1 MKTSTFFS
9 LMAEFQTSQIEL
21 DKICVKYFGLTVRE
35 AKKRASLN
43 RLPVPAFR
51 CSGQKSSWL
60 IHLQDLAD
68 LIDTQR
74 QNAQEIWQKVN
85 N

>member
-1 MKTSTFFS
+1 
-9 LMAEFQTSQIEL
+9 MAEFQTSQVEL
-21 DKICVKYFGLTVRE
+21 ERVCVKYFGLTVSE

-51 CSGQKSSWL
+51 CSTQKSSWL
-60 IHLQDLAD
+60 IHLEDLAN
-68 LIDTQR
+68 LIDTQHK
-74 QNAQEIWQKVN
+74 NARETWQKIN

>member
-1 MKTSTFFS
+1 MISTFFA
-9 LMAEFQTSQIEL
+9 LMAEFQTSQVEL
-21 DKICVKYFGLTVRE
+21 ERVCVKYFGLTVSE

-51 CSGQKSSWL
+51 CSTQKSSWL
-60 IHLQDLAD
+60 IHLEDLAN
-68 LIDTQR
+68 LIDTQHK
-74 QNAQEIWQKVN
+74 NARETWQKIN